1 VHLRLQPNSGVPL
14 GVQLVRQI
22 SLALTSGL
30 LKAGDRLPPARE
42 LAAQL
47 KINFHTVRKAYGD
60 LESRG
65 ILTVDRG
72 RGTFVSEH
80 LPRLENKAAEKTA
93 GEHLR
98 RLCEDLAG
106 WDLKP
111 QEVRKL
117 VTEELDRILSGREK
131 GR

>member
-1 VHLRLQPNSGVPL
+1 VHLRLEPNSGVPL
-14 GVQLVRQI
+14 GVQIIRQI
-22 SLALTSGL
+22 SLAVASGL

-65 ILTVDRG
+65 ILTMDRG
-72 RGTFVSEH
+72 RGTFVSER
-80 LPRLENKAAEKTA
+80 LLRLEDKAAGKTA

-117 VTEELDRILSGREK
+117 VAEELDRILGSREK
-131 GR
+131 GK

>member
-1 VHLRLQPNSGVPL
+1 VYLRLEPNSGVPL

-22 SLALTSGL
+22 SLALTSGR

-47 KINFHTVRKAYGD
+47 NVNFHTVRKAYGE
-60 LESRG
+60 LLSRG

-72 RGTFVSEH
+72 RGTFVSEGP
-80 LPRLENKAAEKTA
+80 PRFEDKAAAKTA
-93 GEHLR
+93 SEHLQ

-106 WDLKP
+106 WNLKP

-117 VTEELDRILSGREK
+117 VIEELDRILGSREK
-131 GR
+131 RK